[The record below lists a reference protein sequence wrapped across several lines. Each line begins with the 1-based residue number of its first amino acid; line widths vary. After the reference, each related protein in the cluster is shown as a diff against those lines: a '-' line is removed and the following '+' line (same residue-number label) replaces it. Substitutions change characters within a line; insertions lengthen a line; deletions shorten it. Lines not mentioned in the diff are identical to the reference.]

1 MSEFYSEQ
9 PISLGI
15 SFAAGASTGGAE
27 SGTEDGARSEADE
40 KTAALLKDPYR
51 GAAPITPPDRTGTG
65 EWLRIASERLSQ
77 VRYVFLIQVEDGI
90 PSASQRAALEY
101 SDAVLMGW
109 PESDDPQLRK
119 LTEAQVSE
127 VDVRTGCVEKYLKQ
141 FRTAERDDDA
151 EAMAEALIRV
161 TENVAQ
167 VRKQYQPDFLLP
179 TFAEIRRVVEDE
191 WNEDMS
197 KIAAPDL
204 KGARL
209 RSGFQVEGIAER
221 PSAAV

>member
-1 MSEFYSEQ
+1 MNAEAKNKSTAKSSDKENGQLAQDSE
-9 PISLGI
+9 
-15 SFAAGASTGGAE
+15 
-27 SGTEDGARSEADE
+27 
-40 KTAALLKDPYR
+40 LLKDPYR
-51 GAAPITPPDRTGTG
+51 GAAPVSQPRRDDTG

-77 VRYVFLIQVEDGI
+77 ARYVFLIQIEDGI

-109 PESDDPQLRK
+109 PESDDPQLRT
-119 LTEAQVSE
+119 LTEAQISE
-127 VDVRTGCVEKYLKQ
+127 VGVKADCVEKYIRQ
-141 FRTAERDDDA
+141 FRAAERDDDSDG
-151 EAMAEALIRV
+151 MAESLIRV

-209 RSGFQVEGIAER
+209 RSGFQVEGVSRR
-221 PSAAV
+221 PHNAD